1 LLSPCQTPFWLNHCR
16 STPTGGK
23 PLILPCQHGVQQD
36 PQAPDVTGCIVTLAL
51 KDLREEKM
59 DEKIQVYLIPGFF
72 ASVLQKALIR
82 GCIRQH
88 FQGLPSHLA

>member
-1 LLSPCQTPFWLNHCR
+1 
-16 STPTGGK
+16 
-23 PLILPCQHGVQQD
+23 
-36 PQAPDVTGCIVTLAL
+36 LAL